1 MNPHDLIKI
10 ASFLATIGVVS
21 NLGRPR
27 QADLRRAVSAAYYA
41 LFHALAHCGADML
54 AGSSSARRNQAGWQ
68 RIYRSLE
75 HGTTLRRLNN
85 RSGMR
90 GFPREIRGF
99 GRLFVNLQVERHRA
113 DYDPTARFDRT
124 TVIQLVAEAER
135 RIIAL
140 QNAAPADRRDFAIY
154 VLFRDR

>member
-10 ASFLATIGVVS
+10 ARFLATVGVVS
-21 NLGRPR
+21 SLGRPR

-41 LFHALAHCGADML
+41 LFYALACCGADTL
-54 AGSSSARRNQAGWQ
+54 AGSSSVRRSQAGWQ

-75 HGTTLRRLNN
+75 HGATLRRLNN

-99 GRLFVNLQVERHRA
+99 GRLFVNLQFQRHRA
-113 DYDPTARFDRT
+113 DYDPAASFDRT
-124 TVIQLVAEAER
+124 TVLLLVTEAEQH
-135 RIIAL
+135 IIGL
-140 QNAAPADRRDFAIY
+140 ENAAPADRRDFAIY

>member
-75 HGTTLRRLNN
+75 HGITRSRLNN
-85 RSGMR
+85 QGGMR
-90 GFPREIRGF
+90 GFPREIQDF
-99 GRLFVNLQVERHRA
+99 GQFFVDLQVQRHRA
-113 DYDPTARFDRT
+113 DYDPAASFDRT
-124 TVIQLVAEAER
+124 TVLLLVAEAER

-140 QNAAPADRRDFAIY
+140 ENAAAADRRDFAIY

>member
-75 HGTTLRRLNN
+75 HGATRSRLNN

-90 GFPREIRGF
+90 GFSGEIQDF
-99 GRLFVNLQVERHRA
+99 GRLFVNLQVQRHRV
-113 DYDPTARFDRT
+113 DYDPTASFDRA
-124 TVIQLVAEAER
+124 TVLLLVSQAEQH
-135 RIIAL
+135 IIAL
-140 QNAAPADRRDFAIY
+140 ENAAPADRRDFAIY

>member
-54 AGSSSARRNQAGWQ
+54 AGSGSARRNLAAWQ

-75 HGTTLRRLNN
+75 HGATLRRLNN
-85 RSGMR
+85 RSEMR
-90 GFPREIRGF
+90 GFPREIQDF
-99 GRLFVNLQVERHRA
+99 GRLFVDLQVKRHRA
-113 DYDPTARFDRT
+113 DYDPAARFDRA
-124 TVIQLVAEAER
+124 TVIQLVAEAEQH
-135 RIIAL
+135 ISGL
-140 QNAAPADRRDFAIY
+140 ENAAAADRRDFAIY

>member
-75 HGTTLRRLNN
+75 HGITRSRLNN
-85 RSGMR
+85 QGGMN
-90 GFPREIRGF
+90 GFPREIQEF
-99 GRLFVNLQVERHRA
+99 GRLFVDLQLQRHRA
-113 DYDPTARFDRT
+113 DYDPTASFDRA

-135 RIIAL
+135 HIIGL
-140 QNAAPADRRDFAIY
+140 ENAAPADRRDFAIY

>member
-54 AGSSSARRNQAGWQ
+54 AGSSSVRRNQTGWQ

-75 HGTTLRRLNN
+75 HGTTRSRLNN
-85 RSGMR
+85 QSGMN
-90 GFPREIRGF
+90 GFPREIQDF
-99 GRLFVNLQVERHRA
+99 GQFFVDLQLQRHRA
-113 DYDPTARFDRT
+113 DYDPTASFDRA
-124 TVIQLVAEAER
+124 TVIQLVAETER

-140 QNAAPADRRDFAIY
+140 ENTDAADRRDFAIY

>member
-1 MNPHDLIKI
+1 MNPRDLIKI
-10 ASFLATIGVVS
+10 AGFLATVGVVS

-54 AGSSSARRNQAGWQ
+54 AGSSSVRRSQTGWQ

-75 HGTTLRRLNN
+75 HGQTRRRLNN
-85 RSGMR
+85 QSGMR
-90 GFPREIRGF
+90 GFSRAIQDF
-99 GRLFVNLQVERHRA
+99 GQFFVDLQVQRHRA
-113 DYDPTARFDRT
+113 DYDPAASFDRT
-124 TVIQLVAEAER
+124 TVLQLVAEAEQH
-135 RIIAL
+135 IIGL
-140 QNAAPADRRDFAIY
+140 ENAAPADRRDFAIY

>member
-54 AGSSSARRNQAGWQ
+54 AGSGLVRRNRIGWQ

-75 HGTTLRRLNN
+75 HGATRSRLNN

-90 GFPREIRGF
+90 GFPREIQDF
-99 GRLFVNLQVERHRA
+99 GQFFVDLQLQRHRA
-113 DYDPTARFDRT
+113 DYDPAASFDRA

-135 RIIAL
+135 HIIGL
-140 QNAAPADRRDFAIY
+140 ENAAAADRRDFAIY